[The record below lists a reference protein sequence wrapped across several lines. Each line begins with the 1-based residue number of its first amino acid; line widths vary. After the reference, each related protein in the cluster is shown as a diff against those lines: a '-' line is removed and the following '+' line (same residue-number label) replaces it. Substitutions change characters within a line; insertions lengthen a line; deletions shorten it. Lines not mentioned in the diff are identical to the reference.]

1 MPMDL
6 GSQPLGWTIS
16 SELLPGAIRRGQV
29 KGVSRCEPWGQ
40 KHLKQWGFQQQKWLW
55 VLFVWGGITD
65 FGHLLHE
72 TMKP

>member
-6 GSQPLGWTIS
+6 GSQPLGWAIS

-40 KHLKQWGFQQQKWLW
+40 KHLKLGISATEMALGPIFFWGESQILVTFC
-55 VLFVWGGITD
+55 
-65 FGHLLHE
+65 
-72 TMKP
+72 MKL